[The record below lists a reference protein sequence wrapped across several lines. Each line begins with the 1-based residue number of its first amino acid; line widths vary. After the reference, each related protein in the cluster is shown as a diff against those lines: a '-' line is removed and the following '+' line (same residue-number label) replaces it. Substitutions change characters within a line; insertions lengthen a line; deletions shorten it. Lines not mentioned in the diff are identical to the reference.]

1 MYRVNEFLTPEERLQ
16 AIRMG
21 AMRKLASM
29 GMTPSDFSGE
39 LEKQAQESGSDPLAS
54 LGGLIRLALA
64 IGIPVGALS
73 YAMKSAVMP
82 ARNQNKRLKA
92 QLTEYNDIVDRYKQE
107 LGVDDGE
114 GGKEAVL

>member
-29 GMTPSDFSGE
+29 GMTVSDFNRE
-39 LEKQAQESGSDPLAS
+39 MEKRAQQGGGDPSIS
-54 LGGLIRLALA
+54 LKGLFTLALGL
-64 IGIPVGALS
+64 GIPIGTLT

-92 QLTEYNDIVDRYKQE
+92 QLTEYNDIVDRYKRE
-107 LGVDDGE
+107 LGVDDE
-114 GGKEAVL
+114 KKKAVV